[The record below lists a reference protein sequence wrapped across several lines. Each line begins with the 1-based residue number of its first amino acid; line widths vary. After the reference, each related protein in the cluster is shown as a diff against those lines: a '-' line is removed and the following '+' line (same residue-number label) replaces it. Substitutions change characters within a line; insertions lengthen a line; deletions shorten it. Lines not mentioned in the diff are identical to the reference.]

1 MNISGYANSGNFHV
15 VLDELCKEYHS
26 IEYPIHDIAGLEHW
40 TLDIDIKCPFPL
52 SIQLAL

>member
-1 MNISGYANSGNFHV
+1 MNISGYANSGNFHE

-26 IEYPIHDIAGLEHW
+26 VEYQIYDIAGLEPW
-40 TLDIDIKCPFPL
+40 TLDIDIKFPFPL